1 MKLLYVINSLTGAG
15 GMQRV
20 LLLKAAYLADVM
32 DYNVTIITTNDSE
45 IGEIFY
51 SVSPLVKIIDIRPVQ
66 TSKVTYFKS
75 YSTLLNKAIDAENPD
90 IIIMCDNGLKSFLLP
105 FIVKGGRKMVYER
118 HTPKV
123 FQNKRIVRNYVRSL
137 YDALIYR
144 FMVYSAA
151 KFDKFLVVTQQGKN
165 EWGIKNIAAIPNPLW
180 FSTNVVSNLSNKRVI
195 AVGRHA
201 YEKGYDRM
209 FAVWKQVVDKH
220 PEWVLDIYGDDNPEY
235 NIRQLAH
242 DAGVDKNVNFIT
254 STKHIIDA
262 YLESSICIMTSRYE
276 GFGMVLLEAMA
287 CGVPCVAFNCPVGPS
302 DIISNSI
309 DGLLVQDGN
318 IEEFVKS
325 VLLLIENA
333 ALRLEMGANAK
344 ISSEDYDINVIMK
357 EWDTLFRSL
366 FQRAEI
372 A

>member
-1 MKLLYVINSLTGAG
+1 MKLLYIANTLSGAG
-15 GMQRV
+15 GLQRI
-20 LLLKAAYLADVM
+20 LLLKAGYLAEHM
-32 DYNVTIITTNDSE
+32 GYNITIITTSNKPDE
-45 IGEIFY
+45 KIFY
-51 SVSPLVKIIDIRPVQ
+51 PVSLKLKGITLTPDKSNKLSYLTSYVKFLSNSINA
-66 TSKVTYFKS
+66 
-75 YSTLLNKAIDAENPD
+75 LNPD
-90 IIIMCDNGLKSFLLP
+90 VVIICDNGLKSFLLP
-105 FIVKGGRKMVYER
+105 FILNKKFKLVYER
-118 HTPKV
+118 HVTK
-123 FQNKRIVRNYVRSL
+123 FIENKAKTFRLLSATFNKLVYK
-137 YDALIYR
+137 
-144 FMVYSAA
+144 FMDFSAA

-165 EWGIKNIAAIPNPLW
+165 EWGIKNLAAIPNPLW

-209 FAVWKQVVDKH
+209 VTAWKQVVDKH

-302 DIISNSI
+302 DIISNNI
-309 DGLLVQDGN
+309 DGVLVEDGN

-325 VLLLIENA
+325 VLLLIENP

-344 ISSEDYDINVIMK
+344 VSSEDYDIDVIMK